1 MYWEDFKIGDTFELG
16 SHTVT
21 AEEIIRFAR
30 EFDPQPF
37 HIDEEAAKRSPF
49 QGLVASGWHIASLSM
64 RLLVDGF
71 SSELA
76 HSFGSPG
83 VDEMRWLRPM
93 RPGDTM
99 RLKAE
104 VVDARPSASKPDR
117 GTIWLEEKLYNH
129 KGELV
134 MTKRGMG
141 IIKKR
146 PS

>member
-1 MYWEDFKIGDTFELG
+1 MYWEDFKIGDKFELG

-37 HIDEEAAKRSPF
+37 HIDEEAAKKSPF
-49 QGLVASGWHIASLSM
+49 RGLVASGWHIASLSM

-71 SSELA
+71 ASELS

-83 VDEMRWLRPM
+83 IDEMRWLHPM

-99 RLKAE
+99 RLVAE
-104 VVDARPSASKPDR
+104 VVDTRPSASKPDR
-117 GTIWLEEKLYNH
+117 GTIWLEEKLYNQ